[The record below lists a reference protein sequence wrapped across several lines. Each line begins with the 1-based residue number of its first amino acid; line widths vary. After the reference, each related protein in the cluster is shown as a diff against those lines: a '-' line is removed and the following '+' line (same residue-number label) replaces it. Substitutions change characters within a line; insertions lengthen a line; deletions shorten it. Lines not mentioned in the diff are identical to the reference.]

1 MKKSLVCI
9 EKRNQTH
16 NMLRYICHFVN
27 FGFFN
32 TLISI
37 EASGTEFN
45 ERENQSNV
53 IYKVSPDMFQ
63 NTVIQYKS
71 TNMIRT

>member
-1 MKKSLVCI
+1 
-9 EKRNQTH
+9 
-16 NMLRYICHFVN
+16 MLRNICHFVN

-53 IYKVSPDMFQ
+53 IYKVSPDMF
-63 NTVIQYKS
+63 
-71 TNMIRT
+71 